1 MFLPMLDSK
10 TIHFPTIIYRPMQ
23 PSDLDALEQIHAAL
37 FPISYERQFFL
48 NVVNEHGI
56 VSWAAVVVN
65 ELDGRGDELVGFVT
79 TRTVGARDSEVDD
92 FLLYDISRKDA
103 TLVYILTLG
112 VAEHYRNLGIATSL
126 IQEVI
131 KYASSITSCRAVYL
145 HVIAYNHPAIHFYK
159 KMLFKLVKRLQEF
172 YYINGQHYDSYLFVY
187 YVNGGQAPCSPLQIM
202 AAVAAYFKGILK
214 SLSEKF
220 WNNDERKISRWSKCK
235 ETSTLLVTQNSRI
248 LSPDSPMC
256 DAV

>member
-187 YVNGGQAPCSPLQIM
+187 YVNGGQAPCSPLRSIGNKNNLS
-202 AAVAAYFKGILK
+202 FSK
-214 SLSEKF
+214 SQKSRNISIRGMCNNRTAWDLSIHN
-220 WNNDERKISRWSKCK
+220 WAISRGKLWQQLQH
-235 ETSTLLVTQNSRI
+235 TLR
-248 LSPDSPMC
+248 
-256 DAV
+256 AY